1 MLATIGIWKQFGYYM
16 LLWVAGLL
24 AIPSELYEAARIDG
38 ASGLRL
44 FRHITVPMLRPTTT
58 FIIMVSTI
66 NAFQMFGPTY
76 MMTGGGPIYRTTTLV
91 YHLWVQAFEFY
102 RMGRSGAIAMVLFVI
117 ILAMTLIQ
125 RRLLG
130 WEENIY

>member
-1 MLATIGIWKQFGYYM
+1 
-16 LLWVAGLL
+16 VAGLL

-117 ILAMTLIQ
+117 ILIMTLIQ